1 MSLIS
6 DPVFY
11 LLAIPV
17 VLLIGISKGG
27 FAGSLGILSVP
38 ILSLMISPVQAAA
51 IVLPILCVMDIF
63 GLIAYR
69 RVADWRNLGYLLPGA
84 VTGILAGYLLYNY
97 LSADFIKVLL
107 GVICVVFTLNH
118 YIRKRPV
125 DHVAKASL
133 TRGSFWGSIAGFT
146 SFVAHA
152 GGPPLQFY
160 MLPQKIDKTLYVG
173 TSVWFFFV
181 VNYVKLIPYALLD
194 QFSLQNIGT
203 SLVLL
208 PLAPIG
214 IWLGVKAHKL
224 ISEDLFYRIAYVLV
238 LVTGGKLLWDGLA
251 GMNLLF

>member
-1 MSLIS
+1 MTLIS
-6 DPVFY
+6 DPYFY

-17 VLLIGISKGG
+17 CLLIGISKGG

-38 ILSLMISPVQAAA
+38 LLSLLISPVQAAA

-69 RVADWRNLGYLLPGA
+69 RTADWRNLGYLLPGA
-84 VTGILAGYLLYNY
+84 LLGILIGYLLFNY
-97 LSADFIKVLL
+97 LSAEFIKVLL
-107 GVICVVFTLNH
+107 GVICVIFTLNH
-118 YIRKRPV
+118 YIRKSPA
-125 DHVAKASL
+125 DHAAKANL
-133 TRGSFWGSIAGFT
+133 TRGSFWGTIAGFT

-152 GGPPLQFY
+152 GGPPVQFY
-160 MLPQKIDKTLYVG
+160 MLPQKINKTLYVG

-181 VNYVKLIPYALLD
+181 INYVKLIPYGLLG
-194 QFSLQNIGT
+194 QFSMQNIGT

-224 ISEDLFYRIAYVLV
+224 ISEEVFYRIAYMLLLLV
-238 LVTGGKLLWDGLA
+238 GGKLLWDGLS